1 VIWLRE
7 LIETIL
13 KLFLTS
19 KHDLTFYG
27 RLNNTM
33 ADSKVTVKSVDMSD
47 EMLDDVKKLAKDS
60 FQQSEGKTVVCRDV
74 ASTIKKECDKR
85 FGGTWHCI
93 VGKDFGSFVSHESKH
108 FVYFYLNDYAI
119 LLFRAGL

>member
-1 VIWLRE
+1 
-7 LIETIL
+7 
-13 KLFLTS
+13 
-19 KHDLTFYG
+19 
-27 RLNNTM
+27 M
-33 ADSKVTVKSVDMSD
+33 AEAKITVKSVDMSE
-47 EMLDDVKKLAKDS
+47 EMLDDVKKLSKDS
-60 FQQSEGKTVVCRDV
+60 FQQFEGKNVVCRDV
-74 ASTIKKECDKR
+74 ASVIKKECDKR

>member
-1 VIWLRE
+1 
-7 LIETIL
+7 
-13 KLFLTS
+13 
-19 KHDLTFYG
+19 
-27 RLNNTM
+27 M
-33 ADSKVTVKSVDMSD
+33 ADTKITVKSVDMSD

-60 FQQSEGKTVVCRDV
+60 FQQFEGKTVVCRDV
-74 ASTIKKECDKR
+74 ASAIKKECDKR